1 MNPCLA
7 APPFPTHHTPTLP
20 PPQSAVERR
29 EGWTKFGDAAS
40 ERASDII
47 SAKATEDIPFERV
60 RPQKQ
65 TQEDKGKMDFQTAMA
80 GSDKAAIVG
89 NIKDMLY
96 KRRMERQLLEA
107 KGLLAPAERPPGED
121 DGPSGLK
128 TSGTGWV
135 APSMRQ
141 RLAGGETMESLA
153 LVSGHCWLWVGESWG
168 SGCLVRRGVGV
179 RCFGRVN

>member
-1 MNPCLA
+1 M
-7 APPFPTHHTPTLP
+7 
-20 PPQSAVERR
+20 ERR